1 MNTLLTDP
9 PLLFCD
15 EPTTGLDSYSAGV
28 VVEKLRQ
35 FAASGKVVVCT
46 IHQPASGLFD
56 MFNQVLLVAR
66 GRVAFYGDRRRQD
79 YPLTRREPSRLSQWS
94 PVVAKDFHFLGLG
107 VRWIHF
113 HSSSGAT
120 PGAMIIL
127 WLVDNLDGYPS
138 GVRPLLC
145 VVSFCVFASLSFPLF
160 SKRAESQGLGVGV
173 NRLNRFLVVWGRVS
187 VLSVLPGRMI
197 GGSWPPQVLG
207 GLKRVSAAL
216 VGSSVCWR
224 VGAWS
229 GSRSHLESGEKCY
242 CLSRVVRSR
251 FPGELTHIG
260 HGESHL
266 FEFCL
271 YVTGSH
277 VGWESLDYHF
287 DRFVPG
293 QCERV
298 EFLFEV
304 LQQVPLD
311 SKEVSGSLKRRQNK
325 IDVLRRMRCGSSI
338 PEACILSNGGIMLI
352 DRSNYMSRKGVSYD
366 ITGVGLNCPATFN
379 RAEFY
384 ASQLAVVPGKEM
396 ESQRKIQW
404 LCDEF
409 DRSRYGQELIKLVT
423 QARNE
428 RRSIIP
434 CRKESDDLDLQSL
447 LEKCYTSN
455 PEVFCIFARSRCTN
469 QARGIVVSAP
479 GGLGFNSLLGPVLQI
494 SVESRPRELSNRVQ
508 RNGPRNQPPSSLMVI
523 HPLKKS
529 SRATPRVLAHIYYTS
544 VDSSMTNWA
553 CGNEAK
559 VLFSALLVNVA
570 FPD

>member
-1 MNTLLTDP
+1 MSLVCVLSC
-9 PLLFCD
+9 LVILV
-15 EPTTGLDSYSAGV
+15 Y
-28 VVEKLRQ
+28 
-35 FAASGKVVVCT
+35 KVVS
-46 IHQPASGLFD
+46 HSLYH
-56 MFNQVLLVAR
+56 N
-66 GRVAFYGDRRRQD
+66 
-79 YPLTRREPSRLSQWS
+79 E
-94 PVVAKDFHFLGLG
+94 HFLCF
-107 VRWIHF
+107 V
-113 HSSSGAT
+113 
-120 PGAMIIL
+120 
-127 WLVDNLDGYPS
+127 
-138 GVRPLLC
+138 C
-145 VVSFCVFASLSFPLF
+145 CLS
-160 SKRAESQGLGVGV
+160 ESVE
-173 NRLNRFLVVWGRVS
+173 NRSNRFLVVRGRVS
-187 VLSVLPGRMI
+187 VLSVLPGRRI

-229 GSRSHLESGEKCY
+229 GSRSHLESGEKCD

-260 HGESHL
+260 HGSL
-266 FEFCL
+266 VAML
-271 YVTGSH
+271 GGSPLMTTLTGL
-277 VGWESLDYHF
+277 SL
-287 DRFVPG
+287 
-293 QCERV
+293 
-298 EFLFEV
+298 
-304 LQQVPLD
+304 
-311 SKEVSGSLKRRQNK
+311 GSLNLWNSGLRSFSKCLWILKKYLVISSFARLRVMTMTRYSNNK
-325 IDVLRRMRCGSSI
+325 SALSQTTWFGIIVKSDVLSWATAERRATS
-338 PEACILSNGGIMLI
+338 
-352 DRSNYMSRKGVSYD
+352 
-366 ITGVGLNCPATFN
+366 VGLNCPATFN

-423 QARNE
+423 QAKNE

-447 LEKCYTSN
+447 LEKCYNSN
-455 PEVFCIFARSRCTN
+455 PE
-469 QARGIVVSAP
+469 
-479 GGLGFNSLLGPVLQI
+479 GPVLQI
-494 SVESRPRELSNRVQ
+494 SVESRPHQINKDRAKVFDWYTKVNRARMEYTHICVESEWKTFRNNNLTAPNWDRTPISVLGSPAYFKSSALDHVVTQ
-508 RNGPRNQPPSSLMVI
+508 RNGPRNRPHSSLMVI

-529 SRATPRVLAHIYYTS
+529 SRATPRVLAHIFYTS

>member
-66 GRVAFYGDRRRQD
+66 GRVAFYGDVCDAAKYFNRCWPHIPSVDGDVNESHTSQRRAQLGFSFLGIRSEVDTFPFVIWGHPWRHD
-79 YPLTRREPSRLSQWS
+79 YPLASRQPRRLSQW
-94 PVVAKDFHFLGLG
+94 
-107 VRWIHF
+107 
-113 HSSSGAT
+113 
-120 PGAMIIL
+120 
-127 WLVDNLDGYPS
+127 
-138 GVRPLLC
+138 RPA
-145 VVSFCVFASLSFPLF
+145 VT
-160 SKRAESQGLGVGV
+160 K
-173 NRLNRFLVVWGRVS
+173 
-187 VLSVLPGRMI
+187 
-197 GGSWPPQVLG
+197 
-207 GLKRVSAAL
+207 
-216 VGSSVCWR
+216 
-224 VGAWS
+224 
-229 GSRSHLESGEKCY
+229 SHLESGEKCY

-311 SKEVSGSLKRRQNK
+311 SKEYR